1 MSRGAE
7 ASLREFVDL
16 IKFATFACK
25 LLNINTAVKVLMR
38 QLYGASWTAY
48 THWEARK
55 CKLRPKF
62 WLTKWLPFPCH
73 LSYRPAKPGN
83 LTADHHYFSSSL
95 SPADRRGSEQFD
107 GQLTTGAS
115 SQGTS
120 WPGSRVTQS
129 RLTRLTWTWRS
140 PLTEI
145 LSNPASVPV
154 LIMTL
159 TLVSQPFSA

>member
-38 QLYGASWTAY
+38 QLYGPSWTAY

-83 LTADHHYFSSSL
+83 LTADHHYFSSSHSLQQTGEDLHSSMVSWRLVPVPRRLPGQDLGLL
-95 SPADRRGSEQFD
+95 SHDWLG
-107 GQLTTGAS
+107 
-115 SQGTS
+115 
-120 WPGSRVTQS
+120 WPGPGGLLWPKYYQTQ
-129 RLTRLTWTWRS
+129 
-140 PLTEI
+140 PQ
-145 LSNPASVPV
+145 
-154 LIMTL
+154 
-159 TLVSQPFSA
+159 SQSS